1 MSNKDAWILRL
12 IDKID
17 SGSISADEVSRKLDN
32 FEKASG
38 ELDIIYAVE
47 DRTDP
52 EYYDE
57 LLANARMGIYNRDS
71 LIKMAQIRYAD
82 NTCQANGYKKNIII
96 AAILIIIAVIGIVI
110 AVVGGKS

>member
-1 MSNKDAWILRL
+1 MSNKDAWILQL

-17 SGSISADEVSRKLDN
+17 SGRISADEVSRKLDN
-32 FEKASG
+32 YEKASG
-38 ELDIIYAVE
+38 ELDMIYAVE

-71 LIKMAQIRYAD
+71 LIKMARMRYTGNTSQAD
-82 NTCQANGYKKNIII
+82 GYKKNIII
-96 AAILIIIAVIGIVI
+96 AAILIVIAVIGIVI
-110 AVVGGKS
+110 TVVGGKS